1 MIRSYKKNIK
11 LFGLRLKIVKNI
23 ELNVLPV
30 YDDRCIKTKIRT
42 YSDKAYTN
50 FRGLNED
57 DIECEY
63 FTEISI
69 DSSLAYENKYYLK
82 V

>member
-30 YDDRCIKTKIRT
+30 YDDRRIKTKIRT

-50 FRGLNED
+50 FRDLNED

-63 FTEISI
+63 FTDISI

>member
-1 MIRSYKKNIK
+1 MK

-50 FRGLNED
+50 FRDLNED

-63 FTEISI
+63 FTDISI